1 MNPVSQTLEINAIKK
16 DRQAG
21 EILRKIQFH
30 LVLFFFLPNCIFILL
45 SEFCIHSE
53 MMT

>member
-1 MNPVSQTLEINAIKK
+1 MNPVSETLEINADKK

-30 LVLFFFLPNCIFILL
+30 LVLFFLPNCIFILL

-53 MMT
+53 MLM